1 MIANLQ
7 KEVELVSRH
16 LQILRCVIDDQ
27 PIGIE
32 NLADETDYPFHKVRY
47 SLRVLEDADLVRPTN
62 RGAVTTDDTAD
73 YLVEFNDRLD
83 GFADRVEEL
92 KEVGTTARPAD

>member
-7 KEVELVSRH
+7 KEVELVGRH
-16 LQILRCVIDDQ
+16 LEVLRHVIDDE

-32 NLADETDYPFHKVRY
+32 NLADETGHPFHKVRY

-62 RGAVTTDDTAD
+62 RGAVTTENTVD
-73 YLVEFNDRLD
+73 YLQEFNEQLD
-83 GFADRVEEL
+83 DFTDRVEEL
-92 KEVGTTARPAD
+92 KDPEAAVGPAD